1 MKKVDIGGRKVPKK
15 YVPDILSA
23 EDKLKQIKSIKEGT
37 KRPKLKSFK
46 SKRSNHVEDFEKKY
60 GHKISD
66 YKWISKNLLKMKG
79 IKKVLQKGRAA
90 YYTSGSRPNTTSEAW
105 ARARLASMILGRG
118 ARKVD
123 IHIWEKYRV
132 RK

>member
-15 YVPDILSA
+15 YVPDSLSS
-23 EDKLKQIKSIKEGT
+23 EDKKKQIKSIKEGT
-37 KRPKLKSFK
+37 KRPQLKSYT
-46 SKRSNHVEDFEKKY
+46 SKRSNHVIDFEKKY
-60 GHKISD
+60 NHKISD

-79 IKKVLQKGRAA
+79 IKKVLQKGRSA
-90 YYTSGSRPNTTSEAW
+90 YYTGSRPNQNPESW

-123 IHIWEKYRV
+123 QVIWDKYKV
-132 RK
+132 LK